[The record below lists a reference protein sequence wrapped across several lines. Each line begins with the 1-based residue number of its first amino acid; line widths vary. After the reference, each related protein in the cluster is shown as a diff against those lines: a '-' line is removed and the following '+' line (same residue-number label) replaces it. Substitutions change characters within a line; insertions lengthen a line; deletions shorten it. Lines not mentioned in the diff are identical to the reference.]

1 MYWARIIVG
10 AETVAAITKRKTQR
24 GRAGTDVF
32 IDFSE
37 SHLNQQRF
45 CNTLRL
51 GIFMWRYACP
61 QVGSFIPFTSDGVA
75 SGFPIGFVTY
85 GTNDIPADSSRPDAS
100 SEPRGTSRLVLRHH
114 DVRDGLADAR
124 DGDRLFSLAE
134 AFENLQASS
143 RKISPR

>member
-37 SHLNQQRF
+37 SHLNQQRS

-51 GIFMWRYACP
+51 GIFMWRYACS
-61 QVGSFIPFTSDGVA
+61 QVGSFIPVTSDGVA
-75 SGFPIGFVTY
+75 SGFPIGLVDY
-85 GTNDIPADSSRPDAS
+85 GTNAIPANSSRPVAS
-100 SEPRGTSRLVLRHH
+100 SGPGVM
-114 DVRDGLADAR
+114 
-124 DGDRLFSLAE
+124 
-134 AFENLQASS
+134 
-143 RKISPR
+143 I

>member
-61 QVGSFIPFTSDGVA
+61 QVGSFIPF
-75 SGFPIGFVTY
+75 
-85 GTNDIPADSSRPDAS
+85 
-100 SEPRGTSRLVLRHH
+100 EPPGH

-143 RKISPR
+143 LEF